1 MFTAFNLSSVLSQT
15 FWFSLKA
22 SCIMFYIISSVRIQH
37 PSWKILSPFYLLPK
51 KTLNPNTGLV
61 SGCLAVASPSVKCT
75 DIVRRLSLLIY
86 GASYCAQ
93 TGLVYDTMKFTP
105 LFWRLWFRPAFS
117 IAPIAQN
124 HRIGA
129 FFLYINGFAIDAA
142 YLCLLLL
149 RTIWQVKNTGHV
161 VINELCDSW
170 WNLSWVCFFIL
181 PHGPIT
187 RDINNGPSIS
197 ITSPCKAIWNLEW
210 TDLVSARLIYRI
222 KIRTPP
228 GSASSIKSEPKG
240 LTPVFNHQIP
250 IWSALFLSLYNLS
263 HHRLQGSHNRHD
275 F

>member
-1 MFTAFNLSSVLSQT
+1 MSGSGVAFCQVHRYSSEVITPHLRSFLLRT
-15 FWFSLKA
+15 NW
-22 SCIMFYIISSVRIQH
+22 ISVWH
-37 PSWKILSPFYLLPK
+37 DGFHTVIL
-51 KTLNPNTGLV
+51 KTLIPPSFLD
-61 SGCLAVASPSVKCT
+61 SSYRPKSP
-75 DIVRRLSLLIY
+75 DR
-86 GASYCAQ
+86 SY
-93 TGLVYDTMKFTP
+93 
-105 LFWRLWFRPAFS
+105 
-117 IAPIAQN
+117 
-124 HRIGA
+124 
-129 FFLYINGFAIDAA
+129 FLYINGFAIDAA